1 MATPYSL
8 YHKYRTVSGGGVHES
23 IDTKHEAFLSWLDDP
38 TSEGGGGIQPE
49 GVFDEFTG
57 TIQKQ
62 DSAPMD
68 LAEQTLRTTT
78 GLTEETVSHGLDWEM
93 ASLQPAD
100 QTIPVD
106 SGFYSGLT
114 EQGGGEQ
121 GSLIFEHG
129 MDIDSAYNN
138 YKKSAKA
145 KRDELLAGTSS
156 AMSQMGLL
164 SGTSGQV
171 LRSGE
176 AMKNISAD
184 IESASDVA
192 ANLSETYELGVDTA
206 EIAFESGI
214 EIAWNT
220 YMDKLDDERVYWSNG
235 IMQSLQS
242 MALNEQIEF
251 APTIS
256 DIGLDI
262 DTPDACECGWDF
274 SAHPPAC
281 LPCDDDSGDDAGGG
295 SSGCTDSN
303 ANNYDPEA
311 TSDDGSCAYGTE
323 CPEGQVYE
331 NGNCFDSDNGC
342 LPGYVMCPDD
352 APSNAGQCVYSW
364 VQCEA
369 SGGDGDGGGT
379 GGDTIGGV
387 SWEEQFE
394 DNKDSDCPPGTFWDD
409 SFCAQWDNWGY
420 ECLQEG
426 GCAPIMGQ

>member
-8 YHKYRTVSGGGVHES
+8 YHKYRTVSGGPYQD

-38 TSEGGGGIQPE
+38 TSAGGGGIQPE
-49 GVFDEFTG
+49 GVFDDFTG
-57 TIQKQ
+57 TIAKQ

-68 LAEQTLRTTT
+68 TAEEALRTTT
-78 GLTEETVSHGLDWEM
+78 GLTEQTASPGLDWEH

-138 YKKSAKA
+138 YKESAKT

-206 EIAFESGI
+206 EVAFESGI
-214 EIAWNT
+214 ETAWNT

-235 IMQSLQS
+235 IIQSLQS
-242 MALNEQIEF
+242 MGSSGQIEF

-274 SAHPPAC
+274 SANPPTC
-281 LPCDDDSGDDAGGG
+281 LPCDDTEDPCPNGVVDECGVCNGDGSTCYQSGECSSDSDCLDDCYRCEDGTCVWTGDCDGD
-295 SSGCTDSN
+295 CP
-303 ANNYDPEA
+303 YDWVQCW
-311 TSDDGSCAYGTE
+311 DGSCAQSE
-323 CPEGQVYE
+323 ALCP
-331 NGNCFDSDNGC
+331 
-342 LPGYVMCPDD
+342 PIDD
-352 APSNAGQCVYSW
+352 
-364 VQCEA
+364 
-369 SGGDGDGGGT
+369 DGDGGGT

-394 DNKDSDCPPGTFWDD
+394 GEKEDANDCPPGTFWDD
-409 SFCAQWDNWGY
+409 SFCAQWSTLGGCAQW
-420 ECLQEG
+420 G